1 MAYHKTRKPRKS
13 RKTRKAGAPELRA
26 TTVIQKK
33 MHSPKKSKKR
43 SNKDVVMDSVDD
55 ISNLLSGIEAL
66 RLTKA
71 KKVATKKATTKKARS
86 ELRRRNAF
94 KKHREKVKSIS
105 PSDLLKVL
113 EIK

>member
-55 ISNLLSGIEAL
+55 ISKLLSGIQAL
-66 RLTKA
+66 RVTKP
-71 KKVATKKATTKKARS
+71 KKVANKKATTKKARS
-86 ELRRRNAF
+86 ELRRRNVF
-94 KKHREKVKSIS
+94 EKHRKKVEPISLSDLFSKVK
-105 PSDLLKVL
+105 L
-113 EIK
+113 